1 MNAATEMALNRAG
14 IIHRLILTPE
24 LTHVYFVSMTVI
36 RQDMCTCC
44 RKVTTVSLA
53 GETAT

>member
-1 MNAATEMALNRAG
+1 MINRESYPNRTG
-14 IIHRLILTPE
+14 QIWHRFSLTPG
-24 LTHVYFVSMTVI
+24 LTHVYFLPMTVI
-36 RQDMCTCC
+36 RQSMCMCC

>member
-1 MNAATEMALNRAG
+1 MGVELNFKVS
-14 IIHRLILTPE
+14 LTPE
-24 LTHVYFVSMTVI
+24 FSHVYFFAMTVI
-36 RQDMCTCC
+36 RQSMCMCC